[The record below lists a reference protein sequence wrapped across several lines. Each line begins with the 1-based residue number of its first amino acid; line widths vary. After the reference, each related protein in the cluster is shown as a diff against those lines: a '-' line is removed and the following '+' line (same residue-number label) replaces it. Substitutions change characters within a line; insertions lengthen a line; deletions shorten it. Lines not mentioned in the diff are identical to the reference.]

1 MKEYAF
7 IIKSGESNQR
17 LDLYLRK
24 RLPSSIS
31 RSRIQGLIAEGFI
44 KLNDKPTKPH
54 HKLKQ
59 GEELTVII
67 PPLVK
72 PEIKPEEIP
81 LEIVYEDDQILVVNK
96 PPGLVVHPAVG
107 NYSGTLVNALL
118 HHCKGLSGIGG
129 ILKPGIVHRLDKGTS
144 GLLVCAK
151 TDEAHQ
157 GLAGQFK
164 AQEVLKK
171 YIAIVKGR
179 MAFDEG
185 VIDEPV
191 GRHPRYRKK
200 IAVVQAGGRSAVT
213 HYRVLERF
221 EDFSLV
227 ELKPKTGRTHQIRA
241 HMAYL
246 GHPVVGDGE
255 YGRRSQLIDRQ
266 ALHAKT
272 LGFHHPS
279 SGQYLEF
286 TIELPEDMRG
296 AIQKIQGEK
305 GSE

>member
-59 GEELTVII
+59 GEKLTVII

-151 TDEAHQ
+151 TDGAHQ

-164 AQEVLKK
+164 AQEVFKK

-200 IAVVQAGGRSAVT
+200 IAVVQAGGRRAVT

-227 ELKPKTGRTHQIRA
+227 ELMPKTGRTHQIRA

-246 GHPVVGDGE
+246 GHPVMGDGE

-286 TIELPEDMRG
+286 TTELPEDMRG

-305 GSE
+305 GS

>member
-17 LDLYLRK
+17 LDLYLTK

-31 RSRIQGLIAEGFI
+31 RSRIQSLIAEGFI

-59 GEELTVII
+59 GEKLTVII

-72 PEIKPEEIP
+72 PEIGPEEIP

-129 ILKPGIVHRLDKGTS
+129 TLKPGIVHRLDKGTS

-164 AQEVLKK
+164 AQEVFKK
-171 YIAIVKGR
+171 YVAIVKGR

-200 IAVVQAGGRSAVT
+200 IAVVQAGGRRAVT

-227 ELKPKTGRTHQIRA
+227 ELMPKTGRTHQIRA

-286 TIELPEDMRG
+286 TTELPEDMRG

>member
-7 IIKSGESNQR
+7 VIKAGESNQR
-17 LDLYLRK
+17 LDLYLTE
-24 RLPSSIS
+24 RLPGSIS
-31 RSRIQGLIAEGFI
+31 RSRIQRLIAEGFI
-44 KLNDKPTKPH
+44 KLDDKPTKPH

-59 GEELTVII
+59 GEKLTVII
-67 PPLVK
+67 PPPVK
-72 PEIKPEEIP
+72 PEVKPEEIP
-81 LEIVYEDDQILVVNK
+81 LEIVYEDDQILVLNK
-96 PPGLVVHPAVG
+96 PPGLVVHPAAG

-129 ILKPGIVHRLDKGTS
+129 ELKPGIVHRLDKGTS

-157 GLAGQFK
+157 GLARQFK

-171 YIAIVKGR
+171 YVAIVKGR

-191 GRHPRYRKK
+191 GRHPRQRKK
-200 IAVVQAGGRSAVT
+200 IAVVQAGGRPAVT

-221 EDFSLV
+221 ENFSLV
-227 ELKPKTGRTHQIRA
+227 ELTPKTGRTHQIRA
-241 HMAYL
+241 HLVYI
-246 GHPVVGDGE
+246 GHPVMGDGE
-255 YGRRSQLIDRQ
+255 YGHRSQLIDRQ

-286 TIELPEDMRG
+286 TTELPEDMRG
-296 AIQKIQGEK
+296 AIGKIQEEK
-305 GSE
+305 G